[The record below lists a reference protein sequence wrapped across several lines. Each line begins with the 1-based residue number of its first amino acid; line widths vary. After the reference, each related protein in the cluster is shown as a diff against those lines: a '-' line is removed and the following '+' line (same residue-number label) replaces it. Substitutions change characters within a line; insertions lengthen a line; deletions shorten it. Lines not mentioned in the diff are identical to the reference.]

1 MGNRLPRCAGA
12 ADNHSTFLCAP
23 ADVRYPL
30 IGSVL
35 VALQSI
41 LVQRDKRSA
50 KAARD
55 AAAAAGAVAAG
66 PAVAAAG
73 KGGEARTAKVA
84 PEPAPKGPDLS
95 AAGRICARALDDRF
109 GRVLIFPEGTCG
121 NGDVVLQFKTG
132 AFSPGLPVQPVAV
145 EFPFRHFD
153 ISWCR

>member
-1 MGNRLPRCAGA
+1 MCASA
-12 ADNHSTFLCAP
+12 

-50 KAARD
+50 KAAAARD
-55 AAAAAGAVAAG
+55 AAAAAT
-66 PAVAAAG
+66 AAAG
-73 KGGEARTAKVA
+73 KGAEARTAKVA

-95 AAGRICARALDDRF
+95 AVGRIAARAADDRF

-132 AFSPGLPVQPVAV
+132 AFNPGLPVQPVAV

>member
-1 MGNRLPRCAGA
+1 MAPNRPLRQCAGA
-12 ADNHSTFLCAP
+12 PHYHSACVCASA

-50 KAARD
+50 KAAAKD
-55 AAAAAGAVAAG
+55 AAAAAT
-66 PAVAAAG
+66 AAAG
-73 KGGEARTAKVA
+73 KGAEARTAKVA

-95 AAGRICARALDDRF
+95 AVGRIAARAADDRF

-132 AFSPGLPVQPVAV
+132 AFNPGLPVQPVAV